1 MCVKDKYNIL
11 LDLREKF
18 LKSNLYNSSYAFKN
32 YLENFEIEY
41 THESTAIEGNT
52 LTLQEVKTILDDK
65 ISVGEKSL
73 REIYEVINHH
83 NAFNYVKECINEK
96 KNLNEAI
103 TKTIHNILMD
113 NIFTGGIYRNVQV
126 WIKGAKHK
134 PPLPNEMYN
143 QIKEFWRTLN
153 SKYKNNSVKLAAYT
167 HAEFVKIHPFED
179 GNGRT
184 SRLIMNYQL
193 LANNFLA
200 INIKKFN
207 RLKYY
212 ETLVEYHTTGNLE
225 SFYEMILDLSIDQ
238 YKNLLL

>member
-1 MCVKDKYNIL
+1 MEDKYDIL

-18 LKSNLYNSSYAFKN
+18 LKSILYNSSYAFKN
-32 YLENFEIEY
+32 YLESFEIEY

-52 LTLQEVKTILDDK
+52 LTLHEVKTILDDK

-73 REIYEVINHH
+73 REIYEVINHQ
-83 NAFNYVKECINEK
+83 NAFNYVKECISEK
-96 KNLNEAI
+96 KSLNEEI
-103 TKTIHNILMD
+103 TKNIHSILMN

-134 PPLPNEMYN
+134 PPLPNEMYS
-143 QIKEFWRTLN
+143 QIKEFWATLDN
-153 SKYKNNSVKLAAYT
+153 KYKDNGIKLAAYT
-167 HAEFVKIHPFED
+167 HGEFVKIHPFED

-200 INIKKFN
+200 INIKKSN

-212 ETLVEYHTTGNLE
+212 QTLDEYHTTGNLE
-225 SFYEMILDLSIDQ
+225 SFYEMILDLSVEQ
-238 YKNLLL
+238 YKNLLSE